1 MTEAVDAAV
10 VRALQSLKRSNA
22 SKPFRVPVDTKQ
34 YVDYVPRVGQPMDV
48 GKLEVRHRS
57 GVYKRDP
64 GQEIQRRFNVG
75 VLEAISERKAWHAS
89 SSPREM
95 IARRKMSQN
104 EWTPTEIRG
113 F

>member
-57 GVYKRDP
+57 GVYKRDC
-64 GQEIQRRFNVG
+64 GAWVRRD
-75 VLEAISERKAWHAS
+75 L
-89 SSPREM
+89 
-95 IARRKMSQN
+95 
-104 EWTPTEIRG
+104 
-113 F
+113 